1 MSKPRETGMNMKE
14 NANETEALA
23 AREEKSLVGRRTPIS
38 DSVKRACARAITRNQ
53 LKEYLFRRRAGAEL
67 PAEIE
72 VVQEHLPYCPACQM
86 RLAEI
91 EDAEAFLE
99 GEADSVP
106 AVIVEFVDKLPVD
119 FQREKLVAE
128 VSRKLAAVLATPSV
142 SFSLDDL
149 AAMNANIRTVGNTA
163 RRRAIA
169 TDVLNACEARWRRLD
184 GEKRESVEPAA
195 AKLMTL
201 ISDRE
206 EQRRANEDADVSQ
219 LGITGERQAR
229 DFLLY
234 MMTKMYFL
242 NPDGE
247 TTWDFDYGDW
257 KRYRGE
263 DSSEGESIH
272 TFPDRSIFV
281 RIRVLREALP
291 AYVVSEEQTS
301 GPKRA

>member
-1 MSKPRETGMNMKE
+1 
-14 NANETEALA
+14 
-23 AREEKSLVGRRTPIS
+23 
-38 DSVKRACARAITRNQ
+38 
-53 LKEYLFRRRAGAEL
+53 
-67 PAEIE
+67 
-72 VVQEHLPYCPACQM
+72 
-86 RLAEI
+86 
-91 EDAEAFLE
+91 
-99 GEADSVP
+99 
-106 AVIVEFVDKLPVD
+106 
-119 FQREKLVAE
+119 
-128 VSRKLAAVLATPSV
+128 
-142 SFSLDDL
+142 
-149 AAMNANIRTVGNTA
+149 
-163 RRRAIA
+163 
-169 TDVLNACEARWRRLD
+169 
-184 GEKRESVEPAA
+184 
-195 AKLMTL
+195 MTL